1 VANGKPGDHPL
12 TDILVYHR
20 QVFSSSVDELIAELD
35 GVGVWDGE
43 LTPFLLLS
51 LHGEVIRLREQN
63 EEAGVTLLNNFEEVL
78 RDEKARL
85 IGPAAQV

>member
-20 QVFSSSVDELIAELD
+20 QVFSPSVDELIAELD

-51 LHGEVIRLREQN
+51 LHGDVMHLREQN
-63 EEAGVTLLNNFEEVL
+63 EEGCVTLLHNFEDVL

-85 IGPAAQV
+85 IGPAA

>member
-1 VANGKPGDHPL
+1 VANGKSGDHPL

-20 QVFSSSVDELIAELD
+20 QVFSPSVDELIAELD

-43 LTPFLLLS
+43 LAPFMLLS
-51 LHGEVIRLREQN
+51 LHGEVVGLREQN
-63 EEAGVTLLNNFEEVL
+63 EEGGVTLLHNFEGIL

-85 IGPAAQV
+85 IGPAA